1 MVHKRKVAVV
11 VDSSSCLPR
20 QLLEQW
26 KICVVPHQL
35 TIGARSYRDG
45 IDIGPTEFY
54 ELLQKNHTVFTT
66 SSPQPASFLEAFQ
79 SASHVAES
87 VVCIT
92 VSAKF
97 SATYDSAMI
106 AARMA
111 ETELPGCAIAVVD
124 SRAAAGAEGLIALE
138 AAKAA
143 QTEADLDRVVSRVEE
158 LIPKVDLLAFL
169 NTLFYLSKSGRVPR
183 VAAWAGSLL
192 GIRPLTELKLG
203 EARVVEKP
211 RTRVRAMERLV
222 AIMHDRAQDRPV
234 HVNVMHAQAS
244 ADADTLCS
252 RVKSE
257 LNCQEL
263 FVSEFTP
270 VMGAHLG
277 PGLLGLALYAEP

>member
-1 MVHKRKVAVV
+1 MVHKRRVAVV
-11 VDSSSCLPR
+11 VDSCCCLPQ
-20 QLLEQW
+20 QLLEKWQ
-26 KICVVPHQL
+26 IRTVPHEL
-35 TIGARSYRDG
+35 IIGDRSFRDG

-66 SSPQPASFLEAFQ
+66 SSPQPSRFLEAFQ

-92 VSAKF
+92 VSANF
-97 SATYDSAMI
+97 SATYDSAVA
-106 AARMA
+106 AARIA
-111 ETELPGCAIAVVD
+111 DAELPGCTIVVVD
-124 SRAAAGAEGLIALE
+124 SRAAAGAEGLITLE

-143 QTEADLDRVVSRVEE
+143 QADASLQDVISRVEE
-158 LIPKVDLLAFL
+158 LIPRVDLLAFL
-169 NTLFYLSKSGRVPR
+169 DTLSYLRKSGRVPR

-222 AIMHDRAQDRPV
+222 SIMQDRVQDRPV

-244 ADADTLCS
+244 TDADTLCC
-252 RVKSE
+252 RVESE
-257 LNCQEL
+257 LNCREL

-277 PGLLGLALYAEP
+277 PGLLGLALYTEP